1 MSKLEASVNRGQFS
15 NRMRSLSWVAIVAMV
30 FVGVVYTPRHANAQA
45 PAMFTVPFSADEI
58 MTTQGRLGAP
68 QTMTGKIYVGKAR
81 LRTDMNVGGRGNMAT
96 IINLETKETII
107 LMLDQKMAMNMSA
120 MAGMAGRGMGGPKP
134 PIDTSKP
141 FDPEHPCSVSADM
154 TCAPAGNE
162 TVNGRECQKWII
174 TSKSPNGG
182 TTTSTAWV
190 DMRLRF
196 PVKTVGDSFSLEL
209 KNIVEGA
216 QPDNL
221 FAIPPDF
228 KVMDPRAMMGGRN

>member
-162 TVNGRECQKWII
+162 TVNGRECQKWMI